1 MPILLVTRDH
11 TDVVG
16 RNAEFPKIP
25 RRVLRF
31 RERRKY
37 PSYCFYKRF
46 HDLVLFRSKRSSKR
60 PPAMVFHSD
69 MEYAYAID
77 DILSTMI
84 HPIQRLVFSVV
95 LIALFTLPRG
105 GAQTRKP
112 TPPKSLRLYVL
123 DCGKITVANGDS
135 MGFKPGELA
144 TANMITPCFLI
155 VHPKGTMMWDTG
167 EIPDSAF
174 ASGVSPATQGA
185 FTVDRPLL
193 PQLAAIGYTPADITF
208 LALSHYHGDHVA
220 NANAFAGSTWI
231 VQQGDRDA
239 IFAPRPANAP
249 RMGAVP
255 NPAFFTDLANSK
267 TIVLNGEDHDVFGDG
282 TVVIKFT
289 PGHTPGHQSL
299 FLKLAKTGPVLLSGD
314 LYHYPEEITYKRI
327 PSFDT
332 DKEQTAKSRAMIEE
346 FVKKNN
352 AQLWIQHDYTA
363 GIKRRI
369 APEFYE

>member
-1 MPILLVTRDH
+1 MLHRIMMPGFATAAIICI
-11 TDVVG
+11 
-16 RNAEFPKIP
+16 AFW
-25 RRVLRF
+25 
-31 RERRKY
+31 
-37 PSYCFYKRF
+37 PS
-46 HDLVLFRSKRSSKR
+46 
-60 PPAMVFHSD
+60 AN
-69 MEYAYAID
+69 
-77 DILSTMI
+77 
-84 HPIQRLVFSVV
+84 
-95 LIALFTLPRG
+95 
-105 GAQTRKP
+105 AQTRKP
-112 TPPKSLRLYVL
+112 QPPKSVRLYVL

-144 TANMITPCFLI
+144 TSNMVTPCFLI
-155 VHPKGTMMWDTG
+155 VHPRGTMMWDTG

-174 ASGVSPATQGA
+174 SNGITPQKAGA

-193 PQLAAIGYTPADITF
+193 PQLAAIGYTPADITY

-239 IFAPRPANAP
+239 IFAPRDGQKKLGGVGDPAY
-249 RMGAVP
+249 
-255 NPAFFTDLANSK
+255 FTDLARSK
-267 TIVLNGEDHDVFGDG
+267 TLLLKGEDHDVFGDG

-299 FLKLAKTGPVLLSGD
+299 FLKLARTGPVLLSGD

-327 PSFDT
+327 PSFDS
-332 DKEQTAKSRAMIEE
+332 DKEQTARSRATIEE
-346 FVKKNN
+346 FVKKNK

-363 GIKRRI
+363 GIKRKI